1 MSPDYVVELMKGL
14 MAHIMMIALPLL
26 VTGMTVGLMVSL
38 FQAVTS
44 LQEQTLTFVPK
55 ALAVSTLQMGIN
67 MNEITPAIKQPRP
80 TILPQSG
87 EGRKHKVP

>member
-14 MAHIMMIALPLL
+14 MANIMMLAAPLL
-26 VTGMTVGLMVSL
+26 LTGMTVGRLVSL

-55 ALAVSTLQMGIN
+55 ALAVSALLFFIMPWMVRTLMDYTKGIFEKIPS
-67 MNEITPAIKQPRP
+67 M
-80 TILPQSG
+80 
-87 EGRKHKVP
+87 VM

>member
-14 MAHIMMIALPLL
+14 MTHIMMIALPLL
-26 VTGMTVGLMVSL
+26 LTGMTVGLLVSL

-55 ALAVSTLQMGIN
+55 ALAVAMLLFFIMPWIVRTLMDYTTS
-67 MNEITPAIKQPRP
+67 MFDKMPSMA
-80 TILPQSG
+80 L
-87 EGRKHKVP
+87 

>member
-14 MAHIMMIALPLL
+14 MANIMMLAAPLL
-26 VTGMTVGLMVSL
+26 LTGMTVGLLVSL

-55 ALAVSTLQMGIN
+55 AMAVSALLFFIMPWMVRTLMAYTKGIFEKIPS
-67 MNEITPAIKQPRP
+67 M
-80 TILPQSG
+80 
-87 EGRKHKVP
+87 VM

>member
-1 MSPDYVVELMKGL
+1 MELMKGL

-26 VTGMTVGLMVSL
+26 VTGMTVGLLVSL

-55 ALAVSTLQMGIN
+55 ALAVSTLLFFIMPWIVRTLMDYTKN
-67 MNEITPAIKQPRP
+67 IFDKIPSMT
-80 TILPQSG
+80 T
-87 EGRKHKVP
+87 

>member
-14 MAHIMMIALPLL
+14 MANIMMLAAPLL
-26 VTGMTVGLMVSL
+26 LTGMTVGLLVSL

-55 ALAVSTLQMGIN
+55 ALAVSALLFFIMPWMVRTLMDYTTGIFEKIPS
-67 MNEITPAIKQPRP
+67 M
-80 TILPQSG
+80 
-87 EGRKHKVP
+87 VM

>member
-14 MAHIMMIALPLL
+14 MAHIMMLAAPLL
-26 VTGMTVGLMVSL
+26 VSL

-55 ALAVSTLQMGIN
+55 ALAVSALLFFIMPWMVRTLMDYTTGIFEKIPS
-67 MNEITPAIKQPRP
+67 M
-80 TILPQSG
+80 
-87 EGRKHKVP
+87 VM

>member
-14 MAHIMMIALPLL
+14 MANIMMLAAPLL
-26 VTGMTVGLMVSL
+26 LTGMTVGLLVSL

-55 ALAVSTLQMGIN
+55 ALAVSALLFFIMPWMVHTLMDYTTGIFEKIPS
-67 MNEITPAIKQPRP
+67 M
-80 TILPQSG
+80 
-87 EGRKHKVP
+87 VM

>member
-26 VTGMTVGLMVSL
+26 VTGMTVGLLVSL

-55 ALAVSTLQMGIN
+55 ALAVSTLLFFIMPWIVRTLMDYTKN
-67 MNEITPAIKQPRP
+67 IFDKIPSMAT
-80 TILPQSG
+80 
-87 EGRKHKVP
+87 

>member
-14 MAHIMMIALPLL
+14 MTHIMMIALPLL
-26 VTGMTVGLMVSL
+26 LTGMAVGLLVSL

-55 ALAVSTLQMGIN
+55 ALAVAALLFFIMPWMVRTLMDYTTN
-67 MNEITPAIKQPRP
+67 MFDKMPAMAM
-80 TILPQSG
+80 
-87 EGRKHKVP
+87 

>member
-14 MAHIMMIALPLL
+14 MTHIMMIALPLL
-26 VTGMTVGLMVSL
+26 LSGMTVGLLVSL

-55 ALAVSTLQMGIN
+55 ALAVAMLLFFIMPWIVRTLMDYTTS
-67 MNEITPAIKQPRP
+67 MFDKMPSMA
-80 TILPQSG
+80 L
-87 EGRKHKVP
+87 